1 MKGQNNF
8 WQQNAFLTC
17 SWRFLRSNEIEQLV
31 FKLEKNIGIKKHA
44 GKVRKSQFLRLCAED
59 VFVTKGTYSKRGVN
73 DQKKTAQFGR
83 F

>member
-1 MKGQNNF
+1 MF
-8 WQQNAFLTC
+8 
-17 SWRFLRSNEIEQLV
+17 SREHY
-31 FKLEKNIGIKKHA
+31 KKHA